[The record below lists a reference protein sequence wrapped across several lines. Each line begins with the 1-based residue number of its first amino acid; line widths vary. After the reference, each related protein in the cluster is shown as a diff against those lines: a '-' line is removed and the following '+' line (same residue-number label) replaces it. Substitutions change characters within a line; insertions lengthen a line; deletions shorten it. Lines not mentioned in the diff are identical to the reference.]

1 MEREGGLERERKIG
15 RGEGEIERPGEK
27 KSKFTHIG
35 GREKERER
43 EMEREKDRGRERASG
58 DKQ

>member
-43 EMEREKDRGRERASG
+43 EMEREKDRGR
-58 DKQ
+58 